1 MITKIIETEEE
12 YDRALARVDQL
23 WNTPP
28 NMPKAEEL
36 KLLLLLIEKYEDEH
50 YTIDSPDPIEA
61 IKVRMDELNLK
72 PKDMIPI
79 IGDKGT
85 VSKILNR
92 KIPLSLS
99 MIRRLSQ
106 RLSLPADIL
115 IQEVSLSS
123 VS

>member
-12 YDRALARVDQL
+12 YDRALARVNQL

-28 NMPKAEEL
+28 NMPEAEEL